1 MLLSA
6 KLIRH
11 AIDSGLWTVEEQG
24 FWGSVPLFSDD
35 LTIGPNSLDV
45 TLGDDFSFK
54 RQTLAGDA
62 YRAVKKAFSH
72 VGDQTLYIFP
82 GEFVIAHIS
91 ESIDCTR
98 PLFINGR
105 DHWFVPMLEGRSTVA
120 RMGLSIHES
129 AGFGDYGFK
138 APWVLEL
145 SAKMPVAL
153 QPGMRIAQV
162 FFTELLVEDGTEPEC
177 YDGAYK
183 NQTGAQGA
191 ILGKGRF

>member
-11 AIDSGLWTVEEQG
+11 AIDSGLWNVGKPG
-24 FWGSVPLFSDD
+24 FWGCNRCLKVMKADD

-45 TLGDDFSFK
+45 TLGDEFLFK
-54 RQTLAGDA
+54 RQTLLG
-62 YRAVKKAFSH
+62 RVTRLLKRNSRN
-72 VGDQTLYIFP
+72 VYIFP

-145 SAKMPVAL
+145 SAKMPVTL

-191 ILGKGRF
+191 VLGKGRF